1 MSPSLWHML
10 QSYCETS
17 NFLKC
22 LKNSRW
28 AWHEKAKH
36 HHLGQ
41 IPEEMYIAHTKEKKK
56 EGKGKKDGKQSRLFY
71 FLLRSYIPWTRK
83 AASSWTATWTTLA
96 PAPQEPGWCQ
106 GNAGRCFGK
115 QQELQ
120 SLTQPA
126 QHTEQNVSLMCN
138 CCWCC
143 KLRASAA
150 PSPDLALKAQSSP
163 WWLGWSAFYRA
174 PFPLSLGNHLLY
186 FCDAIFCTYSPIH
199 GGAHVQ
205 SQNTFL
211 FTADKVNYILGL
223 FGNFSHC
230 LSSISSKG
238 Q

>member
-1 MSPSLWHML
+1 MSLIDML
-10 QSYCETS
+10 QSHCETS

-41 IPEEMYIAHTKEKKK
+41 IPKEMYTAYTTEKKK
-56 EGKGKKDGKQSRLFY
+56 EGKGKRDGKQSRLFH

-106 GNAGRCFGK
+106 GNAREVSLPFWN

-126 QHTEQNVSLMCN
+126 QHTDQNVSLIWD

-143 KLRASAA
+143 ELRASAA
-150 PSPDLALKAQSSP
+150 P
-163 WWLGWSAFYRA
+163 
-174 PFPLSLGNHLLY
+174 
-186 FCDAIFCTYSPIH
+186 
-199 GGAHVQ
+199 
-205 SQNTFL
+205 
-211 FTADKVNYILGL
+211 
-223 FGNFSHC
+223 
-230 LSSISSKG
+230 
-238 Q
+238 